1 MIVWYRLFAG
11 VLLFFEFFQP
21 DSIRIGSENRRLTS
35 NGIQDT
41 FDLVISSQQSF
52 KVVSSSRT
60 AQAAFLFLAGVAATI
75 VVLLYLT
82 VENSFHK
89 ALADEQDDTARLHF
103 EDIAPRAGLEA
114 MNYNG
119 GDTGKRYI
127 LESTGSGIALF
138 DFDNDGWLDIFM
150 VNGTRHQGLPPGP
163 PPTNHLYRNNRNLTF
178 VDITQKAGMAR
189 TGWGQGVCVG
199 DYDQNGFLDLF
210 VTYYGPN
217 VLYRNTGL
225 GAFEDVT
232 ESTRL
237 EGGGQDWSTGCAF
250 LDYDRDG
257 WLDLFVA
264 NYLEFDVSQSGE
276 PGSGEFCQWKGVRV
290 FCGPRGFRGQSN
302 RLYRNNGDGTFIDVS
317 PQAGIQV
324 PGVHYGFAVLTADFE
339 NRGLTDI
346 YVACDSTPSL
356 LYRNGGDGTFEEVA
370 VMAGCAYNE
379 DGLAQAGMGTAAG
392 DYNSDGYL
400 DIFKT
405 NFFGDT
411 SNLYRNNGNGT
422 FDDRIFHARLG
433 HNVKYL
439 GWGVGFF
446 DFDNDG
452 WKDIFVAN
460 GHVYPELEAQG
471 LETPYRE
478 RNLLYRNQGNGT
490 FADISRS
497 AGPGLELFRSSRG
510 AAFGDFDNDGD
521 IDIVV
526 NNQNDPPNLLR
537 NLTRNQNN
545 WLLIKTVGTK
555 SNRDG
560 IGARLT
566 VTVGKHRQIDEV
578 RSGGSYL
585 SQSDLRIHFGL
596 GQALQADSIEIRWP
610 SGQTDLLKGVSANQS
625 IVIREG
631 EGIVRAEQFAR

>member
-1 MIVWYRLFAG
+1 M
-11 VLLFFEFFQP
+11 
-21 DSIRIGSENRRLTS
+21 N
-35 NGIQDT
+35 
-41 FDLVISSQQSF
+41 LVISSQQSF
-52 KVVSSSRT
+52 KVVTSSRT
-60 AQAAFLFLAGVAATI
+60 AQAAFLLLAGIAATTL
-75 VVLLYLT
+75 VLPYLT

-89 ALADEQDDTARLHF
+89 ALAYEQDDTARLHF

-150 VNGTRHQGLPPGP
+150 VNGTRHQGLPPGS

-178 VDITQKAGMAR
+178 VDVTQKAGMAR

-199 DYDQNGFLDLF
+199 DYDQNGFSDLF

-217 VLYRNTGL
+217 VLYRNTGS

-237 EGGGQDWSTGCAF
+237 EGGEQDWSTGCAF

-290 FCGPRGFRGQSN
+290 FCGPRGFRGQPN
-302 RLYRNNGDGTFIDVS
+302 RLYRNNGDGTFLDVS

-379 DGLAQAGMGTAAG
+379 DGLAQAGMGAATG

-405 NFFGDT
+405 NFSGDA

-433 HNVKYL
+433 RNVKYL

-471 LETPYRE
+471 LETPYRQ

-537 NLTRNQNN
+537 NLSRNRSN

-566 VTVGKHRQIDEV
+566 VTAGKHRQIDEV

-625 IVIREG
+625 IVILEG

>member
-1 MIVWYRLFAG
+1 M
-11 VLLFFEFFQP
+11 
-21 DSIRIGSENRRLTS
+21 
-35 NGIQDT
+35 
-41 FDLVISSQQSF
+41 SF
-52 KVVSSSRT
+52 
-60 AQAAFLFLAGVAATI
+60 
-75 VVLLYLT
+75 
-82 VENSFHK
+82 N
-89 ALADEQDDTARLHF
+89 
-103 EDIAPRAGLEA
+103 
-114 MNYNG
+114 
-119 GDTGKRYI
+119 
-127 LESTGSGIALF
+127 
-138 DFDNDGWLDIFM
+138 
-150 VNGTRHQGLPPGP
+150 
-163 PPTNHLYRNNRNLTF
+163 
-178 VDITQKAGMAR
+178 
-189 TGWGQGVCVG
+189 
-199 DYDQNGFLDLF
+199 
-210 VTYYGPN
+210 
-217 VLYRNTGL
+217 RNTGL

-276 PGSGEFCQWKGVRV
+276 PGSGEFCQWKGVSV
-290 FCGPRGFRGQSN
+290 FCGPRGFRGQPN
-302 RLYRNNGDGTFIDVS
+302 RLYRNNGDGTFFDVS
-317 PQAGIQV
+317 LQAGIQV

-405 NFFGDT
+405 NFSGDA

-433 HNVKYL
+433 RNVKHL

-471 LETPYRE
+471 LETPYRV
-478 RNLLYRNQGNGT
+478 RNSLYRNQGNGT

-537 NLTRNQNN
+537 NLSRNRSN

-566 VTVGKHRQIDEV
+566 VTAGKHRQIDEV